1 MRLASGMASVLT
13 VNTAAAPISL
23 GTRRS
28 GIDKRPSAEPLTVR
42 APGPRKGGLGS
53 GVVGDSVCDRKH
65 HGGDD
70 QALYAY
76 GREDLDRWEGELGR
90 ELANG
95 MFGENLTTS
104 GVDVTACLI
113 GERWSVGDNGLLL
126 EVTSPRT
133 PCQTFVKWLQ
143 IPGWIKTFTA
153 AGLPGAYFRI
163 IEPGTV
169 RAGDTI
175 EVISRPDHTV
185 TVGTVFRALMGEREL
200 WPSLAVA
207 DALPE
212 KIKDQVAKHSSPSR

>member
-1 MRLASGMASVLT
+1 MGLAFGMASVLT

-42 APGPRKGGLGS
+42 APGPRQGGLGS
-53 GVVGDSVCDRKH
+53 GVLGDSVCDRKH

-70 QALYAY
+70 QAVYAY
-76 GREDLDRWEGELGR
+76 GREDLDRWEGKLGR
-90 ELANG
+90 ELTSG
-95 MFGENLTTS
+95 SFGENLTTS

-113 GERWSVGDNGLLL
+113 GERWSVGSDGLLL

-133 PCQTFVKWLQ
+133 PCQTFVKWLE

-153 AGLPGAYFRI
+153 AGLPGAYFRVV
-163 IEPGTV
+163 EPGTV
-169 RAGDTI
+169 RAGDGI

-185 TVGTVFRALMGEREL
+185 TIGTVFRALMGERAL

-212 KIKDQVAKHSSPSR
+212 KIKDQVAKHG